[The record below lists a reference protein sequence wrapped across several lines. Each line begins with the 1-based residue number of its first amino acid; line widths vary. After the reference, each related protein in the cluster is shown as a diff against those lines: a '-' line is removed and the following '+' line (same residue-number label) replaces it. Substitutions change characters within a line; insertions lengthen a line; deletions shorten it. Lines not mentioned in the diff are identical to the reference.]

1 MLNKLRHLLGPSEN
15 NNPTNHRVHPAPPP
29 PKYKKKRL
37 ARVPR
42 LDSHNKQ
49 TALDGPPRKLASHVR
64 CQEDA
69 HEYLNRVK
77 LKISKLAEEF
87 ASGAINREQFHELY
101 EHYQEEVRKI
111 ETWIDLAPYSDAW
124 QEARKEGKSI
134 LIRKQHMARVLGY
147 AIYQNE
153 SGIPISTIGEFL
165 LDPSL
170 IVPMLSSYRSAAQEI
185 FGAGMRSSQIE
196 NGQWLCFVPGETTT
210 LIALF
215 STEPAS
221 KQLDSIRE
229 IHKVFEH
236 ANCHIL
242 GQQVID
248 PNLLV
253 FPHRSS
259 VGHRR

>member
-1 MLNKLRHLLGPSEN
+1 MFNKLRHLLGPSGN
-15 NNPTNHRVHPAPPP
+15 HTPTNHR
-29 PKYKKKRL
+29 
-37 ARVPR
+37 ARIASPTNVRMGMARAPR
-42 LDSHNKQ
+42 LDSHKEP
-49 TALDGPPRKLASHVR
+49 TDLDGPPQKLAGHVR

-69 HEYLNRVK
+69 HAYLKRVK
-77 LKISKLAEEF
+77 SKISKLAEEF
-87 ASGAINREQFHELY
+87 ASGSINREQFHELY

-111 ETWIDLAPYSDAW
+111 ETWIDLAPYSDTW

-134 LIRKQHMARVLGY
+134 LIRNQHIARILGY

-153 SGIPISTIGEFL
+153 SGIPINTIGEFT
-165 LDPSL
+165 LDASL
-170 IVPMLSSYRSAAQEI
+170 FVPMLSSYRSVAQEI

-229 IHKVFEH
+229 IHKVFER

-242 GQQVID
+242 RRKVID
-248 PNLLV
+248 PDLLV

-259 VGHRR
+259 VGHRQ

>member
-1 MLNKLRHLLGPSEN
+1 MFNKLRHLLGPSDN
-15 NNPTNHRVHPAPPP
+15 HTPTNQRVHREPPSNDR
-29 PKYKKKRL
+29 KYM
-37 ARVPR
+37 ARAPR
-42 LDSHNKQ
+42 LDSPKEQPSLNGQ
-49 TALDGPPRKLASHVR
+49 PQKLAGHVR

-77 LKISKLAEEF
+77 IKISKLAEEF
-87 ASGAINREQFHELY
+87 ASGSINREQFHELY
-101 EHYQEEVRKI
+101 EHYQDEVRKI

-153 SGIPISTIGEFL
+153 SGIPISTIGDFP
-165 LDPSL
+165 LDTSL

-229 IHKVFEH
+229 IHTVFEQ

-242 GQQVID
+242 GQQVVD

-259 VGHRR
+259 VGRRQ

>member
-1 MLNKLRHLLGPSEN
+1 MFNKLRHLLGPSDN
-15 NNPTNHRVHPAPPP
+15 HAPTNHRTRGASPSNDGIGM
-29 PKYKKKRL
+29 
-37 ARVPR
+37 ARAPR
-42 LDSHNKQ
+42 LDSNQ
-49 TALDGPPRKLASHVR
+49 EQAGLDGPPKKLAAHVR

-77 LKISKLAEEF
+77 VKISKLAEEF
-87 ASGAINREQFHELY
+87 ASGSINREQFHELY

-134 LIRKQHMARVLGY
+134 LIRQQHMARVLGY

-153 SGIPISTIGEFL
+153 SGIPINTIGEFT
-165 LDPSL
+165 LDASL
-170 IVPMLSSYRSAAQEI
+170 IIPMLSSYRSAAQEI

-221 KQLDSIRE
+221 KQLNSIRE
-229 IHKVFEH
+229 IHKVFEL

-242 GQQVID
+242 DQQVVD

-259 VGHRR
+259 VGRRQ